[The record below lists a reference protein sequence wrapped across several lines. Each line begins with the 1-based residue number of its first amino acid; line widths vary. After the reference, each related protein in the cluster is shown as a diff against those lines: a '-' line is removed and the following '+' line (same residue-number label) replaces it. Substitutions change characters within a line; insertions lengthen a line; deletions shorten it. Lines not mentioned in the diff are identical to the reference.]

1 MVLLTIKIDSVYGW
15 NITEKMQGI
24 SKNEIACRSGYF
36 VFQNAPWDFMLCKS
50 TSKYTKNVG

>member
-1 MVLLTIKIDSVYGW
+1 MVGTSRGNLLG
-15 NITEKMQGI
+15 ITEKMQGI

>member
-1 MVLLTIKIDSVYGW
+1 MVGTSRGNLLS
-15 NITEKMQGI
+15 ITEKMEGI